1 MEPWTLENSVIRLLA
16 GIDKLAAGLA
26 LFLLTI
32 VALIAIVSLGDFL
45 FNPEPVTF
53 VGVWTFI
60 WIFCGVTAAAANFV
74 WSLTAI
80 RDPNSRAIGKVTALS
95 LAILVVSPVIWT
107 AWL

>member
-16 GIDKLAAGLA
+16 GIHKLAAGLA

-45 FNPEPVTF
+45 FNPELVTF

-74 WSLTAI
+74 WSLTAF
-80 RDPNSRAIGKVTALS
+80 RDPNWRAIGKVTALS